1 MNTLITQNPNAY
13 KTDAQFPHTTGDDE
27 IDLRELFSV
36 IWQGKW
42 LVIAI
47 TAVFAIGSVVF
58 AIMQPNIY
66 KSEALLATSS

>member
-1 MNTLITQNPNAY
+1 MTKNIQQNY
-13 KTDAQFPHTTGDDE
+13 TDAQFPQTAPDDE

-42 LVIAI
+42 LIIAI

-58 AIMQPNIY
+58 RNYAAKY
-66 KSEALLATSS
+66 L